1 MESHSTT
8 YCKKKKAMGELP
20 LGFEPFTF
28 YHLEVINKC
37 YIDKA
42 DILKNHAYAIKM
54 KFNDKEGVMAMVME
68 IPSMVYHMQVK
79 DEFQRIFFLTGL
91 QKFFQLKPIQFDA

>member
-1 MESHSTT
+1 MQMLIFEILCLHYSKESRSTT
-8 YCKKKKAMGELP
+8 YRKKKAMGELP
-20 LGFEPFTF
+20 PRSEPFTF
-28 YHLEVINKC
+28 YHLVVVNKC

-42 DILKNHAYAIKM
+42 ALLKNHAYVIKM

-91 QKFFQLKPIQFDA
+91 

>member
-8 YCKKKKAMGELP
+8 YRKKKKAMGELP
-20 LGFEPFTF
+20 PSFKPFTF
-28 YHLEVINKC
+28 YHLEVVNKC

-42 DILKNHAYAIKM
+42 ALLKNHAYVIRM
-54 KFNDKEGVMAMVME
+54 KFNDKKGVMAMVME

-91 QKFFQLKPIQFDA
+91 QEFFQLKPI

>member
-1 MESHSTT
+1 
-8 YCKKKKAMGELP
+8 MGELP
-20 LGFEPFTF
+20 PGFEPFTF
-28 YHLEVINKC
+28 YHLEVISKC

-42 DILKNHAYAIKM
+42 ALLKNHAYVIRM

-79 DEFQRIFFLTGL
+79 DEFQRIFVLTGL
-91 QKFFQLKPIQFDA
+91 QEFFQLMPIQIDAQNVHQFLTSI

>member
-1 MESHSTT
+1 MESRSTT
-8 YCKKKKAMGELP
+8 YRRKKKKAMEELP
-20 LGFEPFTF
+20 PGPKPFTF

-37 YIDKA
+37 YIDEPA
-42 DILKNHAYAIKM
+42 LLKNHAYVIKI

-79 DEFQRIFFLTGL
+79 DEFQRIFFLTKL
-91 QKFFQLKPIQFDA
+91 QEFF